1 MVPRCR
7 QLISIATLFSIIS
20 LNRTRFPVKDDGT
33 FSRMSPEP
41 CAAWEGARSVISSSA
56 RVARCFLPF
65 SYHSVYFCF
74 LSSSQSGFVWLW
86 SRLLSPTKDS
96 HDNPWIEV
104 HEEGTAWHRN
114 TTRCDSVQRCEQ
126 KNLHRPPLQH
136 SRNHSLQPKF
146 GKRTSL
152 SIFDG
157 QPFGVYPLFW
167 HELDDVQRRLRI

>member
-1 MVPRCR
+1 MLHKAQTTLRHCSSKTLFAKR
-7 QLISIATLFSIIS
+7 WHGAQMSTANSIATLFSIIS

-74 LSSSQSGFVWLW
+74 LSSSQSGSVWLW

-126 KNLHRPPLQH
+126 KICTDLLCSILGITPCSQNLEKEHL
-136 SRNHSLQPKF
+136 
-146 GKRTSL
+146 
-152 SIFDG
+152 
-157 QPFGVYPLFW
+157 
-167 HELDDVQRRLRI
+167 